1 MIIFHIKELLTKN
14 KMSRYKLEKYSKLSY
29 ERINDYYFGR
39 VKSIKV
45 EELEELCNL
54 FNCNT
59 QDIVERNTYNLSF
72 TSISFKFTLF
82 MFESEGIKIYFL
94 KRFFRW

>member
-1 MIIFHIKELLTKN
+1 MIVFHIKELLTKN

-29 ERINDYYFGR
+29 ERINDYFFGR

-54 FNCNT
+54 FDCNT
-59 QDIVERNTYNLSF
+59 QDIVE
-72 TSISFKFTLF
+72 FK
-82 MFESEGIKIYFL
+82 KN
-94 KRFFRW
+94 KK

>member
-1 MIIFHIKELLTKN
+1 MIVFHIKELLTKN
-14 KMSRYKLEKYSKLSY
+14 KMSRYKLEKYSSLSY
-29 ERINDYYFGR
+29 KRVNDYFFGR

-59 QDIVERNTYNLSF
+59 QDIVE
-72 TSISFKFTLF
+72 FK
-82 MFESEGIKIYFL
+82 KN
-94 KRFFRW
+94 KK

>member
-1 MIIFHIKELLTKN
+1 MIVFHIKELLTKN

-29 ERINDYYFGR
+29 ERVNDYFFGR

-59 QDIVERNTYNLSF
+59 QDIVE
-72 TSISFKFTLF
+72 FK
-82 MFESEGIKIYFL
+82 KN
-94 KRFFRW
+94 KK

>member
-1 MIIFHIKELLTKN
+1 MIVFHIKELLTKN

-54 FNCNT
+54 FDCNT
-59 QDIVERNTYNLSF
+59 QDIVE
-72 TSISFKFTLF
+72 FK
-82 MFESEGIKIYFL
+82 KN
-94 KRFFRW
+94 KK

>member
-1 MIIFHIKELLTKN
+1 MIVFHIKELLEKN

-29 ERINDYYFGR
+29 ERVNDYFFGR

-54 FNCNT
+54 FDCNT
-59 QDIVERNTYNLSF
+59 QDIVE
-72 TSISFKFTLF
+72 FK
-82 MFESEGIKIYFL
+82 KN
-94 KRFFRW
+94 KK

>member
-1 MIIFHIKELLTKN
+1 MIVFHIKELLTKN

-54 FNCNT
+54 FECNT
-59 QDIVERNTYNLSF
+59 QDIVE
-72 TSISFKFTLF
+72 FK
-82 MFESEGIKIYFL
+82 K
-94 KRFFRW
+94 K

>member
-1 MIIFHIKELLTKN
+1 MIKFKIQELLEKQ
-14 KMSRYKLEKYSKLSY
+14 KLSRYKLRQYTSLSY
-29 ERINDYYFGR
+29 ERVNDYYFGR

-59 QDIVERNTYNLSF
+59 QDIVE
-72 TSISFKFTLF
+72 FK
-82 MFESEGIKIYFL
+82 KN
-94 KRFFRW
+94 KK